1 VKFSGRKVKAVIRSK
16 GFRSDYIAG
25 QVGITSS
32 YLSTILSGKRKPGI
46 KVLEEL
52 CSVLDCSINEFFL
65 SNE

>member
-16 GFRSDYIAG
+16 GLKSDYIAG
-25 QVGITSS
+25 QIGITSS

-52 CSVLDCSINEFFL
+52 CAVLDCSINEFFL
-65 SNE
+65 GNE